1 MAKLPTKKEI
11 QKKKIILSAVAATFV
26 FLIIVFYLIMTQ
38 SGHWLVDDDEFEH
51 VKWAVVLDGQSADME
66 RIDFAA
72 DLMANGKVDSVLI
85 LGRRILRNR
94 SNAEFYLE
102 DFMRLGSFDSN
113 AVFIARHDDPSTIGE
128 AYTIIPWL
136 KRHKADTVL
145 LITGAAATHRV
156 KRIFNVLSGESPVYL
171 TTDIHHY
178 QYNADSWYS
187 CRESRKEW
195 LRNWASLAA
204 SYFDLLPAGNLT
216 AADSFYYKPIVSAKE
231 YEAEKNPMV
240 DLQSLLP
247 KVKEKTEE
255 PITVDTTAK
264 DSVVKETADSTK
276 KDANKKESDNKDSAK
291 KESVKKEP
299 TKESAKESTKKDSD
313 KKESDKKES
322 STKKDSTSKKDSKD
336 SGKK

>member
-1 MAKLPTKKEI
+1 MAKTRRFTAPKELKLAKLPTKKEI
-11 QKKKIILSAVAATFV
+11 QKKKIILSAVAAAFV
-26 FLIIVFYLIMTQ
+26 LLIIVFYMVMTR
-38 SGHWLVDDDEFEH
+38 SGHWLVDDDEFDH

-66 RIDFAA
+66 RIDLAA
-72 DLMANGKVDSVLI
+72 ELMASGKVDSVLI

-102 DFMRLGSFDSN
+102 DFMRLGNFDSN

-136 KRHKADTVL
+136 KLHKADTVL

-178 QYNADSWYS
+178 QYNADAWYS
-187 CRESRKEW
+187 SRESRKEW
-195 LRNWASLAA
+195 LRNWLSLAA

-216 AADSFYYKPIVSAKE
+216 EADSFYYKPIVSAKG
-231 YEAEKNPMV
+231 YEAEKNPVV

-247 KVKEKTEE
+247 KVKEKLEE
-255 PITVDTTAK
+255 PVDLPK
-264 DSVVKETADSTK
+264 DSVAKDTVKDTVVKDTTK
-276 KDANKKESDNKDSAK
+276 KEAEKKESDK
-291 KESVKKEP
+291 KQSD
-299 TKESAKESTKKDSD
+299 KKDAD
-313 KKESDKKES
+313 KKESDKKDS
-322 STKKDSTSKKDSKD
+322 AKKDSTKSEQKKDSA
-336 SGKK
+336 KKN

>member
-11 QKKKIILSAVAATFV
+11 QKKKIILSAVAAAFV
-26 FLIIVFYLIMTQ
+26 LLIIVFYMVMTR
-38 SGHWLVDDDEFEH
+38 SGHWLVDDDEFDH

-66 RIDFAA
+66 RIDLAA
-72 DLMANGKVDSVLI
+72 ELMASGKVDSVLI

-102 DFMRLGSFDSN
+102 DFMRLGNFDSN

-136 KRHKADTVL
+136 KLHKADTVL

-171 TTDIHHY
+171 TTDVHHY
-178 QYNADSWYS
+178 QYNADAWYS
-187 CRESRKEW
+187 SRESRKEW
-195 LRNWASLAA
+195 LRNWLSLAA

-216 AADSFYYKPIVSAKE
+216 EADSFYYKPIVSAKG
-231 YEAEKNPMV
+231 YEAEKNPVV

-247 KVKEKTEE
+247 KVKEKLEE
-255 PITVDTTAK
+255 PVDLPK
-264 DSVVKETADSTK
+264 DSVAKDTVKDTVVKDTTK
-276 KDANKKESDNKDSAK
+276 KEAEKKESDK
-291 KESVKKEP
+291 KQSD
-299 TKESAKESTKKDSD
+299 KKDAD
-313 KKESDKKES
+313 KKESDKKDS
-322 STKKDSTSKKDSKD
+322 AKKDSTKSEQKKDSA
-336 SGKK
+336 KKN

>member
-11 QKKKIILSAVAATFV
+11 QKKKIILSAVAAAFV
-26 FLIIVFYLIMTQ
+26 LLIIVFYMVMTR
-38 SGHWLVDDDEFEH
+38 SGHWLVDDDEFDH

-66 RIDFAA
+66 RIDLAA
-72 DLMANGKVDSVLI
+72 ELMASGKVDSVLI

-102 DFMRLGSFDSN
+102 DFMRLGNFDSN

-136 KRHKADTVL
+136 KLHKADTVL

-178 QYNADSWYS
+178 QYNADAWYS
-187 CRESRKEW
+187 SRESRKEW
-195 LRNWASLAA
+195 LRNWLSLAA

-216 AADSFYYKPIVSAKE
+216 EADSFYYKPIVSAKG
-231 YEAEKNPMV
+231 YEAEKNPVV

-247 KVKEKTEE
+247 KVKEKLEE
-255 PITVDTTAK
+255 PVDLPK
-264 DSVVKETADSTK
+264 DSVAKDTVKDTVVKDTTK
-276 KDANKKESDNKDSAK
+276 KEAEKKESDK
-291 KESVKKEP
+291 KQSD
-299 TKESAKESTKKDSD
+299 KKDAD
-313 KKESDKKES
+313 KKESDKKDS
-322 STKKDSTSKKDSKD
+322 AKKDSTKSEQKKDSA
-336 SGKK
+336 KKN

>member
-1 MAKLPTKKEI
+1 MAKMRRFTAPKELKLAKLPTKKEI
-11 QKKKIILSAVAATFV
+11 QKKKIILSAVAAAFV
-26 FLIIVFYLIMTQ
+26 FLIIVFYMVMTR

-66 RIDFAA
+66 RIDLAA
-72 DLMANGKVDSVLI
+72 ELMASGKVDSVLI

-113 AVFIARHDDPSTIGE
+113 AVYIARHDDPSTIGE

-136 KRHKADTVL
+136 KQHNADTVL

-187 CRESRKEW
+187 SRESRKEW
-195 LRNWASLAA
+195 LRNWLSLAA

-216 AADSFYYKPIVSAKE
+216 EADSFYYKPIVSAKE
-231 YEAEKNPMV
+231 YEAEKNPVV

-247 KVKEKTEE
+247 KVKEKLEE
-255 PITVDTTAK
+255 PVELPKDTLAKDTIVKDTT
-264 DSVVKETADSTK
+264 
-276 KDANKKESDNKDSAK
+276 KKESAKSDKKETDKKEADKKDSAK
-291 KESVKKEP
+291 KD
-299 TKESAKESTKKDSD
+299 STKSEQKSEQ
-313 KKESDKKES
+313 KKESD
-322 STKKDSTSKKDSKD
+322 SKKDS
-336 SGKK
+336 SKK